1 MVEIALSEPTPSGRS
16 CLAWSGACFH
26 SAVNTFLT
34 RLSHNHR
41 NARRCHSMSLR
52 NPLLSFVLLVCSA
65 TAFAAPPPAS
75 APSPASSD
83 ALPEAVSATAAASS
97 TATAAN
103 TDAPDLAD
111 IRAFTRVYAIVKQAY
126 VDKVSDKT
134 LMQSAIRGMLAGLD
148 PHSEF
153 LDTSDLKDLTEDTTG
168 AYSGLGIE
176 VAQLNDQLRIVAPI
190 DGTPAARAGIK
201 SGDVIVSI
209 NGKTVQPDA
218 LDAAV
223 KQLRGPPGSKITL
236 GILHVD
242 AKAPVTIPLTRER
255 IHVGSVKVQMLDP
268 GYAYIRVS
276 QFQEDTAT
284 DLDHDL
290 DALQKKSGPLR
301 GAVLDLRSNP
311 GGLLTA
317 AVGVSD
323 AFLDSG
329 TIVSTKG
336 RLKESDLDFSATP
349 GDLLDGA
356 PMVVLVDNG
365 TASAAEIVAGA
376 LKDNHRALL
385 LGQRTFGKGSV
396 QTILPLSDDEAIK
409 LTTARYYTPDG
420 SSIQAAGITPDI
432 TLGNLTVSAQTG
444 TPIDDE
450 HESDLPNHLVGNT
463 PVSET
468 AAAQAG
474 KLAVEDYPL
483 SEALHVLKGLALARP
498 VALPR
503 TAARPAT
510 SKR

>member
-1 MVEIALSEPTPSGRS
+1 M
-16 CLAWSGACFH
+16 F
-26 SAVNTFLT
+26 
-34 RLSHNHR
+34 
-41 NARRCHSMSLR
+41 LR
-52 NPLLSFVLLVCSA
+52 NPLSCLLLLVCSA
-65 TAFAAPPPAS
+65 AAVAAPPPAAS
-75 APSPASSD
+75 PSPASSS
-83 ALPEAVSATAAASS
+83 APPEKVNTPAEAGSVASA
-97 TATAAN
+97 ATD
-103 TDAPDLAD
+103 TPDLAD
-111 IRAFTRVYAIVKQAY
+111 IRAFTRVYAMVKQAY
-126 VDKVSDKT
+126 VDKVDDKT

-201 SGDVIVSI
+201 SGDTIVSI

-218 LDAAV
+218 LDSAV

-236 GILHVD
+236 GILHAD

-268 GYAYIRVS
+268 GYAYIRIS
-276 QFQEDTAT
+276 QFQEDTT
-284 DLDHDL
+284 NDLDHDL

-329 TIVSTKG
+329 TIVTTKG
-336 RLKESDLDFSATP
+336 RLKEADLSFGATP
-349 GDLLDGA
+349 GDLLNGA

-376 LKDNHRALL
+376 LKDDHRALL
-385 LGQRTFGKGSV
+385 MGQRTFGKGSV

-420 SSIQAAGITPDI
+420 ASIQAAGITPDI
-432 TLGNLTVSAQTG
+432 TLGNVSVSTQAG
-444 TPIDDE
+444 TPVDDE
-450 HESDLPNHLVGNT
+450 HESDLPNHLQGNT
-463 PVSET
+463 PVADDG
-468 AAAQAG
+468 AATDAG
-474 KLAVEDYPL
+474 KLAASDYAL
-483 SEALHVLKGLALARP
+483 SEALHVLKGLALAHP
-498 VALPR
+498 VD
-503 TAARPAT
+503 AAAASRH
-510 SKR
+510 

>member
-1 MVEIALSEPTPSGRS
+1 M
-16 CLAWSGACFH
+16 
-26 SAVNTFLT
+26 FL
-34 RLSHNHR
+34 HK
-41 NARRCHSMSLR
+41 SLLYL
-52 NPLLSFVLLVCSA
+52 PLLVCSA
-65 TAFAAPPPAS
+65 TALAAPPPVAMPSSSKGSPETVS
-75 APSPASSD
+75 AP
-83 ALPEAVSATAAASS
+83 AAASS
-97 TATAAN
+97 VAATAD
-103 TDAPDLAD
+103 TGTPDLAD
-111 IRAFTRVYAIVKQAY
+111 IRAFTRVYAMVKQAY

-176 VAQLNDQLRIVAPI
+176 VAQLNDQLRIVTPI

-201 SGDVIVSI
+201 PGDTIVSI

-218 LDAAV
+218 LDSAV
-223 KQLRGPPGSKITL
+223 KELRGPPGSKITL
-236 GILHVD
+236 GILHAD

-255 IHVGSVKVQMLDP
+255 IRVGSVKVQMLDP
-268 GYAYIRVS
+268 GYAYIRIS
-276 QFQEDTAT
+276 QFQEDTAN

-290 DALQKKSGPLR
+290 GALQKKSGPLR

-329 TIVSTKG
+329 TIVTTKG
-336 RLKESDLDFSATP
+336 RLKEADLSFGATP
-349 GDLLDGA
+349 GDLLNGA

-420 SSIQAAGITPDI
+420 ASIQAAGITPDI
-432 TLGNLTVSAQTG
+432 TLGNVSVSTQAG
-444 TPIDDE
+444 TPMDDE
-450 HESDLPNHLVGNT
+450 HESDLPNHLQGNT
-463 PVSET
+463 PAVDT
-468 AAAQAG
+468 AAAADAG
-474 KLAVEDYPL
+474 KLAESDYAL

-498 VALPR
+498 VA
-503 TAARPAT
+503 APAFNMKP
-510 SKR
+510 SRH